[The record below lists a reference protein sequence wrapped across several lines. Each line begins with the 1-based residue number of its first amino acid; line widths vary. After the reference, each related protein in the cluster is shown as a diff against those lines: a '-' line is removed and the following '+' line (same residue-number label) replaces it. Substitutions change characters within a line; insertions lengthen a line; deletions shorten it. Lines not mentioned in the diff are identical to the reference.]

1 MLFWI
6 MLFFISTRL
15 KAVFCDSLRRHRGD
29 VSTSASRHFNS
40 SFNNPMGKAPE
51 PMAGSQILTFLRAL
65 RSLSFLLSGMW
76 ATPSSGVRTN
86 CRILSFAMVVL
97 VSK

>member
-1 MLFWI
+1 M
-6 MLFFISTRL
+6 
-15 KAVFCDSLRRHRGD
+15 KVD
-29 VSTSASRHFNS
+29 SASRHFNS

-86 CRILSFAMVVL
+86 CRILSLAMVVL